1 MSQHHR
7 EIFEL
12 VETVKTLAEFDE
24 GLDRLAAATEEE
36 LYLDHKKKML
46 QKKLFA
52 VTPLKEYVIL
62 RFITG
67 GILPSI
73 QWFIMICFI

>member
-1 MSQHHR
+1 
-7 EIFEL
+7 
-12 VETVKTLAEFDE
+12 
-24 GLDRLAAATEEE
+24 
-36 LYLDHKKKML
+36 
-46 QKKLFA
+46 LFA

>member
-73 QWFIMICFI
+73 Q